1 MMVMMTM
8 RARLN
13 EMKKRLS
20 VQPELVKYAYRT
32 PVIANVATY
41 MLAVEPTRIHCHM
54 LELLEFS
61 QFSRQVSDQ
70 EWAKS
75 TKRTRPR
82 RTKMVAPMR
91 ET

>member
-1 MMVMMTM
+1 MVMMTM

-20 VQPELVKYAYRT
+20 VQPELVKYAYST
-32 PVIANVATY
+32 PVIANVAAY
-41 MLAVEPTRIHCHM
+41 MPAVEQMRIHCHR

-75 TKRTRPR
+75 TKRTSPR

>member
-1 MMVMMTM
+1 
-8 RARLN
+8 
-13 EMKKRLS
+13 MKKRLS
-20 VQPELVKYAYRT
+20 PQPELVKYAYST
-32 PVIANVATY
+32 PVIANVAAY
-41 MLAVEPTRIHCHM
+41 MQAVELTRIHCHM

>member
-1 MMVMMTM
+1 MMAM

-20 VQPELVKYAYRT
+20 VQPEPAKYAYNT
-32 PVIANVATY
+32 PIIANVAAY
-41 MLAVEPTRIHCHM
+41 IPAVEPTRIHCHM

-61 QFSRQVSDQ
+61 QFSRQVSDH

-75 TKRTRPR
+75 TRRTRPR
-82 RTKMVAPMR
+82 RTKIVAPMR